1 MVPQQ
6 VVTALGELVCHGTGH
21 LLEEVK
27 NQLEGGEQ
35 TRSYEVWRSSQGQ
48 AAGRCRTGTGTP
60 VASCEA
66 HGLPLCP
73 LLGAGQPE

>member
-1 MVPQQ
+1 MG
-6 VVTALGELVCHGTGH
+6 TALLDEICHGNGH

-27 NQLEGGEQ
+27 NQLEAGEQ
-35 TRSYEVWRSSQGQ
+35 SRAFEVWRSSQGQ

-66 HGLPLCP
+66 CGLPLCP